1 MRGGSSGSA
10 SSRRRAPPPPPDV
23 IPLPPSSSMRRD
35 SGSPAG
41 TWRRRLVALVL
52 GAVATLALPPIGI
65 VPALAVAFSGLL
77 YLARDVRRLVPAFA
91 LGWWF
96 GLGHFT
102 SGLYWIAN
110 AFTVDGDRFIW
121 FIPFAALGLPAILAI
136 YSGMA
141 LAATTALR
149 LEGVPRVLAF
159 ALLWTTAEWLRGH
172 LFTGF
177 PWNLAAYAWAEVPEI
192 LQSVS
197 VLGAWGLTLLTVL
210 VASLPA
216 AWRSRYARRAIALG
230 ICLMALGWG
239 YGHWRLTRADEAG
252 GTGVRLRLVQA
263 SVPQNLKWE
272 LDQRVATL
280 VKYLTLTREPAAT
293 PPALIVW
300 PETAVPFLVEAEP
313 EVLAA
318 MGAAAPIGGAI
329 ITGTI
334 RLREREGARAFTNG
348 LVAVGPDAKVAAAYD
363 KAHLVPFGE
372 YTPLRWLLGWIPQL
386 PGESMVPGSGLAS
399 LIVPGAPK
407 AGALICYEVAFPG
420 HVTDRDDR
428 PQWLLNL
435 TNDAWYGR
443 SAGPYQH
450 FAIARMRAVEEGLP
464 LVRSAQNGIS
474 AVVDAYGRVVSS
486 LGLDEV
492 GVVDAELPAALPP
505 TPSVRWREAPLALL
519 MLALAILVFRL
530 SHPRKSLSN

>member
-1 MRGGSSGSA
+1 MRH
-10 SSRRRAPPPPPDV
+10 
-23 IPLPPSSSMRRD
+23 D
-35 SGSPAG
+35 SEGPAAR
-41 TWRRRLVALVL
+41 WRRRLAALVL
-52 GAVATLALPPIGI
+52 GAVATLALPPVGV

-77 YLARDVRRLVPAFA
+77 YLARNVRRIVPAFA

-136 YSGMA
+136 YSGLA

-149 LEGVPRVLAF
+149 LHGVGRVLAF
-159 ALLWTTAEWLRGH
+159 AVLWTGAEWLRGH

-177 PWNLAAYAWAEVPEI
+177 PWNLAAYAWMDVPEI
-192 LQSVS
+192 LQSAS
-197 VLGAWGLTLLTVL
+197 VLGAWGLTLVTVL

-216 AWRSRYARRAIALG
+216 AWRAHHARASIALG
-230 ICLMALGWG
+230 IAVLALGWG
-239 YGHWRLTRADEAG
+239 YGHWRLADASEASVP
-252 GTGVRLRLVQA
+252 GVRLRLVQA
-263 SVPQNLKWE
+263 SVPQSLKWE

-280 VKYLTLTREPAAT
+280 VKYLDLTRQPAAT
-293 PPALIVW
+293 PPTLVVW

-318 MGAAAPIGGAI
+318 MAQAAPADGAI
-329 ITGTI
+329 ITGTL
-334 RLREREGARAFTNG
+334 RLRQQGETRAFANG
-348 LVAVGPDAKVAAAYD
+348 LIAVDRSARVVAAYD

-372 YTPLRWLLGWIPQL
+372 YTPLRWLLGWVPQL
-386 PGESMVPGSGLAS
+386 PGESMVPGPGLAS
-399 LIVPGAPK
+399 LILPGGTPK

-420 HVTDRDDR
+420 EVIDRDDR

-450 FAIARMRAVEEGLP
+450 FASARMRAVEEGLP

-474 AVVDAYGRVVSS
+474 GVVDPYGRVTRF

-492 GVVDAELPAALPP
+492 GVVDAELPQALSP
-505 TPSVRWREAPLALL
+505 TLYSRLRDAPLALL
-519 MLALAILVFRL
+519 ALALLVLAFRL
-530 SHPRKSLSN
+530 SDPRKSLSN

>member
-1 MRGGSSGSA
+1 
-10 SSRRRAPPPPPDV
+10 
-23 IPLPPSSSMRRD
+23 MRRD
-35 SGSPAG
+35 SESPG
-41 TWRRRLVALVL
+41 GKWRRRLLALVF
-52 GAVATLALPPIGI
+52 GAVATLALPPVGI
-65 VPALAVAFSGLL
+65 VPALVVAFSGLL

-110 AFTVDGDRFIW
+110 AFTIDGDRFIW

-136 YSGMA
+136 YSGLA

-149 LEGVPRVLAF
+149 LEGVGRVLAF
-159 ALLWTTAEWLRGH
+159 GVLWTAAEWLRGH

-177 PWNLAAYAWAEVPEI
+177 PWNLAAYAWVEVPEI
-192 LQSVS
+192 LQTAA
-197 VLGAWGLTLLTVL
+197 VLGAWGLTLLTIV

-216 AWRSRYARRAIALG
+216 AWGARHSRWAIALG
-230 ICLMALGWG
+230 LAVLGLGWG
-239 YGHWRLTRADEAG
+239 YGHMRLADASEASVP
-252 GTGVRLRLVQA
+252 GVRLRLVQA
-263 SVPQNLKWE
+263 SIPQSLKWE

-280 VKYLTLTREPAAT
+280 VKYLTLSREPAPV
-293 PPALIVW
+293 PPTLIIW

-318 MGAAAPIGGAI
+318 MGQTAPIGGAI
-329 ITGTI
+329 VTGTLRI
-334 RLREREGARAFTNG
+334 RQQDGARAFTNG
-348 LVAVGPDAKVAAAYD
+348 LIAVDHTGKVAAAYD

-372 YTPLRWLLGWIPQL
+372 YTPLRWLLSWVPQL
-386 PGESMVPGSGLAS
+386 PGESMVPGPGLAS
-399 LIVPGAPK
+399 LIPPGAPK

-420 HVTDRDDR
+420 QVIDRDDR
-428 PQWLLNL
+428 PQWLLNV

-464 LVRSAQNGIS
+464 LVRSAQNGITG
-474 AVVDAYGRVVSS
+474 VVDPYGRVVRS

-492 GVVDAELPAALPP
+492 GVVDADLPAALPP
-505 TPSVRWREAPLALL
+505 TPYARGREALFALL
-519 MLALAILVFRL
+519 VLGLLILAFRL
-530 SHPRKSLSN
+530 SDPRKSLSN